1 MKVIVLTA
9 LVVTAV
15 WGQESA
21 KRIEKVV
28 FVCEHGSAKSI
39 IAAAEFERLA
49 KQKGI
54 AVEVVAR
61 GTNPD
66 AEIGAAIR
74 QGLRQDGI
82 DVGSAKPVKVS
93 TKDLEGATRVVTFG
107 QDLTEW
113 LPKGSKAMDWSATP
127 SPSQD
132 FTATKEYILQQLE
145 ALTADMKRLSVG
157 AECC

>member
-145 ALTADMKRLSVG
+145 ALTADMKKAARRK
-157 AECC
+157 